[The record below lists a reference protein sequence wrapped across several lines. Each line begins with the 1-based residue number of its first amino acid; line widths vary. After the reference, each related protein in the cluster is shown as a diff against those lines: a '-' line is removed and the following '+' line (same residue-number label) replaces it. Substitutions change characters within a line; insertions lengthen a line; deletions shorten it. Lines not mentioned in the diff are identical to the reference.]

1 MYVRRR
7 LPVAIPSSVTSIGD
21 SAFYGCYRLT
31 TMEIPISVTQIGRRA
46 FKECEN
52 LKASIKKDLRARF
65 GDELFPDFVTQKT
78 FIL

>member
-7 LPVAIPSSVTSIGD
+7 LSVAIPSSVTSIGE

-31 TMEIPISVTQIGRRA
+31 TVEIPTSVTQIGRHA

-65 GDELFPDFVTQKT
+65 GDELFD
-78 FIL
+78 

>member
-7 LPVAIPSSVTSIGD
+7 LSVAIPSSVTSIGE

-31 TMEIPISVTQIGRRA
+31 TVEIPTSEIGRHA

-65 GDELFPDFVTQKT
+65 GDELFD
-78 FIL
+78 